1 MGRQRPPTDEQKTSI
16 FDSKNLK
23 RPKNPTKKGFESG
36 EIAVPRET
44 LEIGT
49 PTEFDPPRPVPVRQ
63 DKERSEPI
71 RMISMKT
78 PAEIAADKKQQKK
91 LIEAKKHRAEIRQ
104 LSDVVRAKTA
114 PPIAMGNLA
123 PPIDHRQRRG
133 RKVRDWLIWGSV
145 LVIISCVVMMGVWFL
160 AGR

>member
-1 MGRQRPPTDEQKTSI
+1 MARQRPPTDEQKTSI

-23 RPKNPTKKGFESG
+23 RSKNPTKKGFESG
-36 EIAVPRET
+36 EIAIPRDT

-49 PTEFDPPRPVPVRQ
+49 PTEIDPPRR
-63 DKERSEPI
+63 DRSEPI
-71 RMISMKT
+71 RVISMKT

-91 LIEAKKHRAEIRQ
+91 LVEAKKHKAEIRQ
-104 LSDVVRAKTA
+104 LADVRAKTA

-123 PPIDHRQRRG
+123 PPVDHSARRV
-133 RKVRDWLIWGSV
+133 RKLRDWLIWGSV
-145 LVIISCVVMMGVWFL
+145 LVIISCAVMMAVWFL